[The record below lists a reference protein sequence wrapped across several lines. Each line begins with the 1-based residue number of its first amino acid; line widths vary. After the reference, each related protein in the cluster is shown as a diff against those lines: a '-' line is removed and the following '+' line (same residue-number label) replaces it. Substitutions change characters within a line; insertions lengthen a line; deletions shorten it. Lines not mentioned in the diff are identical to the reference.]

1 MISQRRRVSYKVQS
15 QPTQYIDNSGDTVMV
30 SQMSSPIQIEDNSED
45 MIKAIRSLKDKIKK
59 GI

>member
-1 MISQRRRVSYKVQS
+1 
-15 QPTQYIDNSGDTVMV
+15 
-30 SQMSSPIQIEDNSED
+30 MSSPIQIEDNSED